1 MTLERPELLAL
12 VPLGVALLTL
22 AFVIQWK
29 RLRKLEQLLGDS
41 ALRRLLPLAPRRFPV
56 ARLLCLV
63 LAAPALALGAV
74 GVVQDAPEPP
84 PPAPPLD
91 LAIAVDVSL
100 SMGAADTELS
110 RVARA
115 RQVVTRLSESLTG
128 ARTVLLVFADWPY
141 TLVPPTDDPAVV
153 GYFAEALEA
162 NLVLDRDQGTALAA
176 AIAQAR
182 GAFASRPRSG
192 ARRVILVLSDGGAHD
207 GEAAVLAEAGAAAA
221 DGLEVWAAGLGT
233 ERGAEIETVT
243 GPVLDAGGVPVV
255 ARLDEALL
263 QRLAAAGGGRYE
275 RVSDDRGLRSLVAGL
290 QDLAEPS
297 ATDGR
302 ASGDLTFLLALF
314 AFPLLLIEG
323 ALDGGRGARPREDA

>member
-1 MTLERPELLAL
+1 MTLARPELLAL
-12 VPLGVALLTL
+12 VPLGAALLTL
-22 AFVIQWK
+22 ALVVQWK
-29 RLRKLEQLLGDS
+29 RLRRLEQLFGDS
-41 ALRRLLPLAPRRFPV
+41 ALRRLLPLAARRFPV

-63 LAAPALALGAV
+63 LAGVAIALGAV
-74 GVVQDAPEPP
+74 GVAQDAPAPP
-84 PPAPPLD
+84 PPLAPLD

-100 SMGAADTELS
+100 SMGAADTEPS

-115 RQVVTRLSESLTG
+115 RQVVTRLSEALPG
-128 ARTVLLVFADWPY
+128 ARTVLVVFADWPY

-162 NLVLDRDQGTALAA
+162 NLLLDRDQGTSLSA

-182 GAFASRPRSG
+182 EALASRPRPG
-192 ARRVILVLSDGGAHD
+192 ARRVILVLSDGGAHE
-207 GEAAVLAEAGAAAA
+207 GESAVLAEAAAAAA

-233 ERGAEIETVT
+233 ERGAEIGTET
-243 GPVLDAGGVPVV
+243 GPVLDAGGVPLV

-263 QRLAAAGGGRYE
+263 QRMAAAGGGRYE

-297 ATDGR
+297 ATDR
-302 ASGDLTFLLALF
+302 PASGDLTFLLALF

-323 ALDGGRGARPREDA
+323 ALDGGRGARPREDT